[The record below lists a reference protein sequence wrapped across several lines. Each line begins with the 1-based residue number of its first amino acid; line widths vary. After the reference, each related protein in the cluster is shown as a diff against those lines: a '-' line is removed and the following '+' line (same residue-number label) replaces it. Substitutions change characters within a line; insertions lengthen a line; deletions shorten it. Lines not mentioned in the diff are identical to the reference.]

1 MPNIKHKQLLLFAV
15 TVLIVLGIGIPVYIY
30 YYPHLIYDA
39 WDNAIINNGDGA
51 TPNSTGIPV
60 NTLYTLTTLASP
72 STHNNVA
79 GGNHDTLYTIGVLDL
94 SKGSQVLHVPD
105 MDGRYYS
112 IEFVDPWGDA
122 SYVGQRTTGTRAGD
136 YLLSGPG
143 WKGNL
148 PAGMKQMASSD
159 NSVLVIGR
167 VLVYNDSD
175 LTTAYNL
182 SKQIQLTP
190 LT

>member
-1 MPNIKHKQLLLFAV
+1 M
-15 TVLIVLGIGIPVYIY
+15 
-30 YYPHLIYDA
+30 
-39 WDNAIINNGDGA
+39 
-51 TPNSTGIPV
+51 
-60 NTLYTLTTLASP
+60 
-72 STHNNVA
+72 
-79 GGNHDTLYTIGVLDL
+79 LDL
-94 SKGSQVLHVPD
+94 GKGPQVLHVPD

-136 YLLSGPG
+136 YLISGPG

-148 PAGMKQMASSD
+148 PAGMKQIAFSD
-159 NSVLVIGR
+159 NQVLVIGR

-175 LTTAYNL
+175 LSTAYNL

>member
-1 MPNIKHKQLLLFAV
+1 MPDSNHKFLRIFAL
-15 TVLIVLGIGIPVYIY
+15 TVLIVVVIGTPVYIY
-30 YYPHLIYDA
+30 YYPHLVYTTWENSIVA
-39 WDNAIINNGDGA
+39 NGFGA

-60 NTLYTLTTLASP
+60 NSLYTLTTLASP
-72 STHNNVA
+72 STQNNVA
-79 GGNHDTLYTIGVLDL
+79 GANHDTLYTIGVLDL
-94 SKGSQVLHVPD
+94 SKGPLVLHVPD

-112 IEFVDPWGDA
+112 IEFVDPWGDP

-136 YLLSGPG
+136 YLISGPG

-148 PAGMKQMASSD
+148 PTGMTQIAMSD
-159 NSVLVIGR
+159 NSVLVAGR
-167 VLVYNDSD
+167 VLVYNESD

-182 SKQIQLTP
+182 SKQILLTP